1 MPPRAAAEVALDASV
16 VVPPA
21 GALADAL
28 PDAAGALEAA
38 AGALEAAAGALDAA
52 EAALEAAGAAELA
65 AGLAVLLDPQ
75 ALTTRA
81 STASPA
87 MAPDLLS
94 ALREVTTRTSSS

>member
-1 MPPRAAAEVALDASV
+1 MPPRAAAEVAFEASV

-21 GALADAL
+21 GAEAL
-28 PDAAGALEAA
+28 PAGALAEAAGALAELEPAGATALVA
-38 AGALEAAAGALDAA
+38 AGAEL
-52 EAALEAAGAAELA
+52 AELA
-65 AGLAVLLDPQ
+65 ELVEELEELLDPH